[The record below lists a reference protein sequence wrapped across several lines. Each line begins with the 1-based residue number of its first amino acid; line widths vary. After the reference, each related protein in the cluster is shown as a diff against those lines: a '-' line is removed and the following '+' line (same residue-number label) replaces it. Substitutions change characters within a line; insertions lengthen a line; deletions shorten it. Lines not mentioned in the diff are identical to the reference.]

1 MGDNINIDYSHA
13 GYVPDFGNA
22 LMQGFNSGRQMTIDR
37 ATDQAR
43 ANAAANPDD
52 LDAITHLAVYD
63 QNAARAYADRISM
76 QRAASFRQAA
86 GSYIGQNF
94 PTSGQNAFAPQGSSV
109 AQPQNAP
116 PMAGPPN
123 AMAPQPSAPIAPGGQ
138 PGFADA
144 MGSAMQ
150 GIPGAPPAP
159 PQPQAGGMAPQ
170 GAPQPQQAQ
179 QTPLADPRHPI
190 NVEAGQAVAQGQ
202 PFNALAAMYQADPDG
217 ADKMVTAVSNLDK
230 LRRDKLGESSG
241 AIGSEAQALLNVPL
255 QNRASELQRIAPMLL
270 QHGVTPQQ
278 IQSAIQGGLSDN
290 LLHGLIGQA
299 TTVQQAIDQSNKL
312 VEQGLQDR
320 TTTTAENSQSETVRH
335 NRMDENQGVVVQNPL
350 GGSSL
355 VRRSDGALIYNND
368 GSGSGTDGSGGNGTL
383 ADRNNNPGNI
393 RDGSFAKS
401 LPGYIGQEGGF
412 AKFDTSQNG
421 QSAQVGL
428 LNSYLSKGYD
438 TPSKIAARWAPA
450 GDGSNNPI
458 VYAQTLAS
466 SLGIGVN
473 DKVTADQL
481 PTLAAAQAKQEGYHT
496 SPQSMRQDMMTT
508 ATAIANY
515 DSKITA
521 RQKAGPRGEA
531 LQAMIRQVNPNYDE
545 TQYDGKDATVKDF
558 AVKNGNVVTSLNVA
572 VQHLDTL
579 QAAADALHNGNV
591 RVFNSLGNSFA
602 AATGQAAPTNFA
614 AVKQLVMNE
623 VIKATTGSSGGV
635 DDRQSAQKLMDG
647 ANSESQIAGAIYQ
660 IKQLMGGQLMGKAR
674 QYQANTMRS
683 DFAAKYL
690 NPHTAAVLGFNNTYS
705 PTGTTQ
711 TPTDIHAIMQKYAA
725 R

>member
-13 GYVPDFGNA
+13 AQAPDFGNA

-123 AMAPQPSAPIAPGGQ
+123 ALTPQPSAPIAPGGQ

-179 QTPLADPRHPI
+179 QTPLANPQHPV
-190 NVEAGQAVAQGQ
+190 NVEAGQAVSQGQ

-299 TTVQQAIDQSNKL
+299 TTVQQAIEQSNKL
-312 VEQGLQDR
+312 VEQGFQDR

-368 GSGSGTDGSGGNGTL
+368 GSGSGTGGSGTL

-531 LQAMIRQVNPNYDE
+531 LQAMIHQVNPNYDE
-545 TQYDGKDATVKDF
+545 TQYDGKVASVKDF

-690 NPHTAAVLGFNNTYS
+690 DPHTAAVLGFNNTYS